1 MNFHHFLAQ
10 HSMAAKLR
18 LLAAVSALIGEISTS
33 VDEQS
38 SGIVQINA
46 AMANLDQ
53 MTQQNAALVE
63 ESGAAASSLR
73 EQAFVLKDSVNRFKL
88 A

>member
-18 LLAAVSALIGEISTS
+18 LLAA
-33 VDEQS
+33 
-38 SGIVQINA
+38 
-46 AMANLDQ
+46 ANLDQ

>member
-1 MNFHHFLAQ
+1 M
-10 HSMAAKLR
+10 
-18 LLAAVSALIGEISTS
+18 
-33 VDEQS
+33 DEQS